1 MDFAV
6 VTLRS
11 VARETRCM
19 PADFINK
26 AGNGVT
32 QAFIDYARPLV
43 GPLPVC
49 TRFAQ
54 LRA

>member
-1 MDFAV
+1 
-6 VTLRS
+6 
-11 VARETRCM
+11 M
-19 PADFINK
+19 PTAFINK
-26 AGNGVT
+26 AGNDVT
-32 QAFIDYARPLV
+32 QAFVDYARPLV

>member
-1 MDFAV
+1 
-6 VTLRS
+6 
-11 VARETRCM
+11 VARETRHM
-19 PADFINK
+19 PTAFINK
-26 AGNGVT
+26 AGNDVT
-32 QAFIDYARPLV
+32 QAFVDYARPLV